1 MAVSGLLFA
10 AEAPTEIT
18 LVGNIILPTVA
29 IIFLV
34 VINGLFVAAEFA
46 LVGARVGRLE
56 ALADRGN
63 GAARWLAD
71 LMKRHAGK
79 DSYIAV
85 AQLGITLASIGLGM
99 YGEPAVATLLFGPLE
114 QVGLSGAIVS
124 TLSFVIALSLI
135 TYLHVVLGEMIPKA
149 LALQAPESVSVKL
162 NPIMR
167 AFSALFRPMV
177 AVLNAIAFALMRM
190 LRIPEPDKAASLF
203 TSDEL
208 AIVTEESAESGHLGE
223 LQRDMIRNIFE
234 LDERSAEEIMIP
246 RANIVAIDQHASAGE
261 IDQVIA
267 SSARSRYPI
276 IDGDLDHVVGM
287 LHIKDF
293 IRSSQLGTFRSLD
306 EIRRP
311 LSVVAARTTAEDLLE
326 DFKRGQ
332 GHAAMVVDEH
342 GSTVGFISLD
352 DVIDEI
358 MEDDE
363 QDWLIEESAGSV
375 LASGEA
381 PLFEISE
388 KFGESFA
395 GHDEVITLAG
405 LVLDK
410 TGELPETGTE
420 VIHGDYTLTVVA
432 IEGRRIQR
440 VWISPA
446 TPSGSATE

>member
-1 MAVSGLLFA
+1 MNSAIFA

-18 LVGNIILPTVA
+18 LVGNIVLPAIA
-29 IIFLV
+29 IIVLV
-34 VINGLFVAAEFA
+34 VVNGLFVAAEFA

-56 ALADRGN
+56 ALAERGS
-63 GAARWLAD
+63 GAAQWLAD

-99 YGEPAVATLLFGPLE
+99 YAEPAVATLLFGPLE
-114 QVGLSGAIVS
+114 GIGLSGAIVS
-124 TLSFVIALSLI
+124 TLSFVIALSII

-149 LALQAPESVSVKL
+149 LALQAPESVSIKL
-162 NPIMR
+162 NPVMR
-167 AFSALFRPMV
+167 FFSTLFKPMV
-177 AVLNAIAFALMRM
+177 TVLNAIAFALMRM

-234 LDERSAEEIMIP
+234 LDERPAEEIMIT
-246 RANIVAIDQHASAGE
+246 RANIVAIDKTASASD
-261 IDQVIA
+261 IADVIA
-267 SSARSRYPI
+267 SSARSRYPV
-276 IDGDLDHVVGM
+276 IDGDLDHAVGM

-293 IRSSQLGTFRSLD
+293 IRSSQMGTYSSLD
-306 EIRRP
+306 EILRP

-326 DFKRGQ
+326 DFKRGH

-358 MEDDE
+358 MEDDDH
-363 QDWLIEESAGSV
+363 DWLLEDDGAQL
-375 LASGEA
+375 LANGEA
-381 PLFEISE
+381 PLFEVRE
-388 KFGESFA
+388 KLGESFA
-395 GHDEVITLAG
+395 PHDDVVTLAG
-405 LVLDK
+405 LVLDH
-410 TGELPETGTE
+410 TGELPAVGTE
-420 VIHGDYTLTVVA
+420 VSHGDFTLTVIAVDGRK
-432 IEGRRIQR
+432 IEQVRISR
-440 VWISPA
+440 PVTA
-446 TPSGSATE
+446 

>member
-1 MAVSGLLFA
+1 MISLFA

-29 IIFLV
+29 IIVLV
-34 VINGLFVAAEFA
+34 VVNGLFVAAEFA

-63 GAARWLAD
+63 GAAQWLAD

-114 QVGLSGAIVS
+114 SIGVSGAIVS

-167 AFSALFRPMV
+167 AFSTLFRPMV

-208 AIVTEESAESGHLGE
+208 AFVTEESAESGQLGE

-234 LDERSAEEIMIP
+234 LDERPAEEIMIT
-246 RANIVAIDQHASAGE
+246 RANIVAIDKTASASD
-261 IDQVIA
+261 IADVIA
-267 SSARSRYPI
+267 SSARSRYPV

-293 IRSSQLGTFRSLD
+293 IRSSQLGTYTSLD
-306 EIRRP
+306 EILRP

-363 QDWLIEESAGSV
+363 PDWLIDETQDGSL
-375 LASGEA
+375 LAKGEA
-381 PLFEISE
+381 PLFEVRE
-388 KFGESFA
+388 KLGTAFA
-395 GHDEVITLAG
+395 GHDEVVTLAG
-405 LVLDK
+405 LVLDY
-410 TGELPETGTE
+410 TGELPDVGTD
-420 VIHGDYTLTVVA
+420 VAHGDYTLTVVA
-432 IEGRRIQR
+432 VEGRKIEQVRI
-440 VWISPA
+440 SH
-446 TPSGSATE
+446 